1 LKREI
6 VIQDI
11 YRSRVGERTGLGKVA
26 RGVGCSVSN
35 CGGQAVRSISA
46 QSMTGSS
53 LKVSTEQRK
62 AYLCDDHFK
71 QWKKETKKAREVDRL
86 RFT

>member
-1 LKREI
+1 
-6 VIQDI
+6 
-11 YRSRVGERTGLGKVA
+11 
-26 RGVGCSVSN
+26 
-35 CGGQAVRSISA
+35 
-46 QSMTGSS
+46 MTGSS